1 MKKVI
6 NTIKWNNKDFSTPL
20 RYARNDKEHVSFR
33 PERNEME
40 RSGEIL
46 INGNNMKKVINT
58 IKWNNKDFS
67 TPLRYARNDIKIEL

>member
-1 MKKVI
+1 MVEITHHRHFDRSEMKWSEVEKSSYNTNNMKKVI

-33 PERNEME
+33 PKRNEME

-46 INGNNMKKVINT
+46 
-58 IKWNNKDFS
+58 F
-67 TPLRYARNDIKIEL
+67 

>member
-1 MKKVI
+1 MAEITHHRHFDRSEMKWSEVEKSSYNTNNMKKVI

-20 RYARNDKEHVSFR
+20 RYARNDKEHASFR

-46 INGNNMKKVINT
+46 
-58 IKWNNKDFS
+58 
-67 TPLRYARNDIKIEL
+67 L